1 MSGLRPVD
9 DATYRELARDVAL
22 PIEQAP
28 VWAAFDAVVEGR
40 SHWGRFASTDDDGRP
55 AAVLSLAEV
64 RGPGGFRYLWAKNG
78 PVWLVEPT
86 PQREA
91 DLRRRLVAGL
101 RLVDPRLVFVRL
113 HAMHEAS
120 DLRPVLQGIT
130 YDRTVI
136 VDLDRSEEDVD
147 RKSTR
152 LNSSHVAISYAVFCL
167 KKKNNKQ
174 QRTQN

>member
-40 SHWGRFASTDDDGRP
+40 SHWGRLAYTDDDGRP
-55 AAVLSLAEV
+55 AAVVSLAEV

-86 PQREA
+86 LQREA
-91 DLRRRLVAGL
+91 DLRRRLAARL
-101 RLVDPRLVFVRL
+101 RLVDPRLGAVRL
-113 HAMHEAS
+113 LAMHDAT
-120 DLRPVLQGIT
+120 DRRPGLPGI
-130 YDRTVI
+130 
-136 VDLDRSEEDVD
+136 
-147 RKSTR
+147 
-152 LNSSHVAISYAVFCL
+152 
-167 KKKNNKQ
+167 
-174 QRTQN
+174 